1 MGACMVQ
8 ESEKE
13 REKRRKKRGHNHLNY
28 AGNSAECSFQGAH
41 ALMCAWDR
49 KRWSV
54 VLLVSLS

>member
-1 MGACMVQ
+1 MVQ